1 MKEELQ
7 SKLVEILTSIQ
18 TGVGKAA
25 DFAVEQL
32 PDIAQQYITF
42 GMVSNVVGSLLAL
55 GFSVGLGWF
64 SYWLFTTPKG
74 KGKYGHIEPEYGA
87 GGAFSVIGSTI
98 AAMIFIVGLKE
109 TLLVLFA
116 PKVWLL
122 MELAKLVK

>member
-18 TGVGKAA
+18 AGVGKAA

-32 PDIAQQYITF
+32 PDIAQQYIMF
-42 GMVSNVVGSLLAL
+42 GMVSNVAGSVIALA
-55 GFSVGLGWF
+55 FSIGLGWLC
-64 SYWLFTTPKG
+64 YWLLTKPGSKD
-74 KGKYGHIEPEYGA
+74 KYGDVEACHGVGA
-87 GGAFSVIGSTI
+87 LFSGFGAII
-98 AAMIFIVGLKE
+98 ATFAFIVGLKE